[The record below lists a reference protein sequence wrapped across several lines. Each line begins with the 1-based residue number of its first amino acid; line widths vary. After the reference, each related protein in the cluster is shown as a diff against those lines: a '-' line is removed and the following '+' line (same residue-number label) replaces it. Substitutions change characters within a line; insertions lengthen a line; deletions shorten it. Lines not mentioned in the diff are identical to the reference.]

1 MFDEYSK
8 NHIDLYNKYISVG
21 EKKFYRNM
29 LVYYLN
35 KLMLI
40 EKNEYKGISP
50 EIELLEYYDYFVI
63 LYRRQGEENILQLAK
78 LIRKIAHKIYR
89 IMLNK
94 SLTERNSKFLNLV

>member
-1 MFDEYSK
+1 MFDEYSQ
-8 NHIDLYNKYISVG
+8 NHLDLYDKYISVG
-21 EKKFYRNM
+21 EQKFYRNM

-63 LYRRQGEENILQLAK
+63 LYRRQGEDNILQLAK
-78 LIRKIAHKIYR
+78 LIRKMAHKIYR
-89 IMLNK
+89 IMLSKN
-94 SLTERNSKFLNLV
+94 LTERNSKFLNLV

>member
-8 NHIDLYNKYISVG
+8 SHIDLYNKYISVG
-21 EKKFYRNM
+21 EKKFYRDM

-40 EKNEYKGISP
+40 QKNEYKGISP

-63 LYRRQGEENILQLAK
+63 LYRRQGDDKIIQLARI
-78 LIRKIAHKIYR
+78 IRKMAHKLYR

-94 SLTERNSKFLNLV
+94 HLTERNSKFLKLV